1 MKHFKKFNESRVSSI
16 KDLDALKSGKTIDKE
31 IKGKLYQ
38 GLCYLFNKKVDTLI
52 NELKSGKK
60 IADMSDDSKLILD
73 EVSHY
78 MRKEHPNQ
86 SGGYK
91 SIPQKVKD
99 LWNEDIEL
107 DRNILIEYLELSKG
121 SSYWFGSDRSKF
133 PCQRLQE

>member
-1 MKHFKKFNESRVSSI
+1 MNHLKKFDESRITTI
-16 KDLDALKSGKTIDKE
+16 KDLDSLKSGKTIDKE
-31 IKGKLYQ
+31 IKGTLYQ

-52 NELKSGKK
+52 NELKSGKR

-78 MRKEHPNQ
+78 MKKVHPNQ
-86 SGGYK
+86 SYQ

-99 LWNEDIEL
+99 LWDEDIEL

-121 SSYWFGSDRSKF
+121 SAWYLGSDRSKF
-133 PCQRLQE
+133 PCQRLKE

>member
-1 MKHFKKFNESRVSSI
+1 MNHLKKFNESRVSTI

-52 NELKSGKK
+52 NELKSGKR

-91 SIPQKVKD
+91 SIPRKVKD

-121 SSYWFGSDRSKF
+121 SAYWVGSDRSKL
-133 PCQRLQE
+133 PGQGLRE